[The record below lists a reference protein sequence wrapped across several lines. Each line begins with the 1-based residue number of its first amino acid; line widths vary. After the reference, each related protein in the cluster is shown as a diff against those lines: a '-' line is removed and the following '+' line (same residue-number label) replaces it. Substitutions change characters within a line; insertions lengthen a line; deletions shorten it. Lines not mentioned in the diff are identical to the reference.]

1 MLRRTA
7 SVVLALAAVTGA
19 GTAAAATPH
28 AKAASLLR
36 ACFEAVRVIPIIA
49 ITPNTPAVP
58 RANQRASRALRI
70 CSIAPAIDDL
80 AFKHP
85 GDKALQNAYG
95 AAIDLSLGIG
105 DYSQYLVDL
114 AFGRRN
120 QSELKRA
127 AREVAAGR
135 RLAPTVLK
143 ELG

>member
-1 MLRRTA
+1 
-7 SVVLALAAVTGA
+7 
-19 GTAAAATPH
+19 
-28 AKAASLLR
+28 
-36 ACFEAVRVIPIIA
+36 
-49 ITPNTPAVP
+49 
-58 RANQRASRALRI
+58 
-70 CSIAPAIDDL
+70 
-80 AFKHP
+80 
-85 GDKALQNAYG
+85 
-95 AAIDLSLGIG
+95 LGIG